1 MFVFMVLA
9 VALAAAVRLQW
20 PDNSSHA
27 AAR

>member
-20 PDNSSHA
+20 PDNGDHA
-27 AAR
+27 TAR